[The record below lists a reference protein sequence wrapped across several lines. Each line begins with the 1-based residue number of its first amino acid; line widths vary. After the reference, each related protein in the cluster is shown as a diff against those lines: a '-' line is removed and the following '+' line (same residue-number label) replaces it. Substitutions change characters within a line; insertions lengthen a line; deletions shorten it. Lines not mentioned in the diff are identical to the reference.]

1 MGPTI
6 GKARAW
12 LFQFSIIDSMK
23 IKIKINYKFTE
34 KCTYPPPPGG
44 GGGVGGV
51 GGELKNL
58 GHNSSKKSRKKT
70 HKKALQFYNGGNHI
84 FVPTF

>member
-23 IKIKINYKFTE
+23 IKKNKNKNKNYKFTE
-34 KCTYPPPPGG
+34 KCTYPPPPPWAAGQ
-44 GGGVGGV
+44 
-51 GGELKNL
+51 L
-58 GHNSSKKSRKKT
+58 
-70 HKKALQFYNGGNHI
+70 
-84 FVPTF
+84 

>member
-1 MGPTI
+1 MH
-6 GKARAW
+6 
-12 LFQFSIIDSMK
+12 LS
-23 IKIKINYKFTE
+23 
-34 KCTYPPPPGG
+34 PPPWRRRWRGG
-44 GGGVGGV
+44 

-84 FVPTF
+84 FVPTFLGDSHFGP